1 MIPLFDKYSVL
12 VVGEKHRQ
20 WHKIIVFLFLFF
32 GLFCS
37 CDRAV
42 NTFTIKVQNKLPSA
56 IEVYYGNYPFNNG
69 VYKKTILAGE
79 IYQLANEKNINF
91 FNVVDCRYALTS
103 SVVDSL
109 AVKYNGLVSKN
120 LMYDH
125 EYLFECIPAKT
136 NSKGTQVWILQA
148 DSLVFQ

>member
-1 MIPLFDKYSVL
+1 MIKN
-12 VVGEKHRQ
+12 
-20 WHKIIVFLFLFF
+20 IIFLFL

-42 NTFTIKVQNKLPSA
+42 NNVTIKVPHQLLSTL
-56 IEVYYGNYPFNNG
+56 EVLYGKSPFREFYRKSIN
-69 VYKKTILAGE
+69 AGE
-79 IYQLANEKNINF
+79 IVELRSTIRYDF

-103 SVVDSL
+103 SVIDSL

-125 EYLFECIPAKT
+125 EHLFECIPAKT